1 MSEAI
6 NDLKS
11 QKKRSVLATKALG
24 VDDVASYFGIEVS
37 AEKADELNKMTVRE
51 VLTELDGMLEE
62 SNAKVETAQKNL
74 DKLKEGFGQA
84 KTDLD
89 NTLLRLN
96 PRRPVSVTI
105 SDGVAGAVAEAVITS
120 EAASRTPIAP
130 VAPAATVTEAAAE
143 TPVQEAAPAAVDQR
157 RAARQASE
165 NALAAG
171 TEETVTGDVAEGIEQ
186 ESATG
191 ETTTIE
197 DGGVALAETVETES
211 GEFSEDENQAY
222 VNIEDEAT
230 AKGVLEDSVK
240 EEKMGLWWLLL
251 IALFGE
257 AGREMY
263 VKHKKKQEEKF
274 NK

>member
-1 MSEAI
+1 MS
-6 NDLKS
+6 
-11 QKKRSVLATKALG
+11 
-24 VDDVASYFGIEVS
+24 VS
-37 AEKADELNKMTVRE
+37 
-51 VLTELDGMLEE
+51 
-62 SNAKVETAQKNL
+62 
-74 DKLKEGFGQA
+74 
-84 KTDLD
+84 
-89 NTLLRLN
+89 
-96 PRRPVSVTI
+96 I

-130 VAPAATVTEAAAE
+130 VAPAAAVAEAAAE

-171 TEETVTGDVAEGIEQ
+171 AEETVTGDVAEGIAQ

-197 DGGVALAETVETES
+197 DGGVALAETVETET
-211 GEFSEDENQAY
+211 GEFTEDENQAY
-222 VNIEDEAT
+222 VNIEDEAS
-230 AKGVLEDSVK
+230 AKGVLEDNVK

-263 VKHKKKQEEKF
+263 AKHKKKQEEKV